1 MNGVNGPLMGGEQIM
16 RVQIARR
23 HESGRENMQTT
34 TQGRSGRPVV
44 PCFSVVITSR
54 HGSPALTRALRS
66 VNEQTF
72 RDYEVVVVE
81 SSPDDATH
89 AIGAAAPRAK
99 SIRLDR
105 SHGAAAARN
114 AGLAGASGRYVA
126 FLDST
131 DLWHPSYLQFHHAAH
146 QAMPNALF
154 TFADYFLHGPQRSGP
169 VRQLAPEPLADNAL
183 LHMVMRPFVHTM
195 SCFVAPRADVVA
207 AGGFE
212 AGLGL
217 YAEIDL
223 CLRLLAG
230 RPGRKNLACQ
240 ARPAPSLP
248 QVLAVKCVADDVDA
262 IDDEISEWEAQRD
275 SFIDTLF
282 ARPFMAPFADRKAVC
297 KGSLARSQ
305 RAYFAA
311 YLSDRVVP
319 VTEDAETPAPAVE
332 TSVKAVSPAKPA
344 RRDRR
349 SAGPATRI
357 AMIHHGRCGSQVLG
371 DLLDQHSRICWE
383 GELFEPLSHKLP
395 KRPMPHLRQRLRAC
409 KKAMYGFETKH
420 YHPDLMGVEW
430 PDYMAGLQDLGFRK
444 FIIQRRANLLRTFVS
459 ALVGKAKGHV
469 YHLPAGKTASLQ
481 KLTLDPQAVYFD
493 DKPVRLLDALE
504 FTTDRMELARRLLAG
519 HDILCL
525 TYEEDIAEDPSRGYR
540 RACDFLGVE
549 PEPVEIKYGRTTPFP
564 LRDVI
569 ENFDEV
575 KAALA
580 GTEFEWM
587 AEELP
592 PSIAHGD
599 AAASRASHGA
609 AGAAGADLALTNRSP
624 INANLA
630 SAN

>member
-1 MNGVNGPLMGGEQIM
+1 M
-16 RVQIARR
+16 
-23 HESGRENMQTT
+23 
-34 TQGRSGRPVV
+34 
-44 PCFSVVITSR
+44 
-54 HGSPALTRALRS
+54 TRALRS

-89 AIGAAAPRAK
+89 AIGAVAPRAK

-105 SHGAAAARN
+105 PHSAAAARN
-114 AGLAGASGRYVA
+114 AGLAAASGRYIA

-131 DLWHPSYLQFHHAAH
+131 DVWHPSYLQFHHAAH

-154 TFADYFLHGPQRSGP
+154 TFADYFLHGPHRSGP
-169 VRQLAPEPLADNAL
+169 VRQLVPEPRADNAL
-183 LHMVMRPFVHTM
+183 LHMLMRPFVHTM
-195 SCFVAPRADVVA
+195 SCLVAPRADVVA
-207 AGGFE
+207 VEGFE

-230 RPGRKNLACQ
+230 RPGRKSLACL

-248 QVLAVKCVADDVDA
+248 QVLAVKRVTDDVDA
-262 IDDEISEWEAQRD
+262 LDDEISEWEAQRD

-282 ARPFMAPFADRKAVC
+282 TRPFMAPFADRKALC

-319 VTEDAETPAPAVE
+319 VADDAESPAPAVE
-332 TSVKAVSPAKPA
+332 PSVKVVSPGKPA
-344 RRDRR
+344 RRTRR
-349 SAGPATRI
+349 AAGPSTRI

-371 DLLDQHSRICWE
+371 NLLDQHSRILWE
-383 GELFEPLSHKLP
+383 GEIFETFMNKLP
-395 KRPMPHLRQRLRAC
+395 KHPMSHVRQRLRAC

-420 YHPDLMGVEW
+420 YHPDQMGVGWAAYLASLEK
-430 PDYMAGLQDLGFRK
+430 LGFRK
-444 FIIQRRANLLRTFVS
+444 FILQRRVNLLRAFVS
-459 ALVGKAKGHV
+459 ALVGIRKGNV
-469 YHLPAGKTASLQ
+469 YHLPVGATASLR
-481 KLTLDPQAVYFD
+481 KVRLDPQAVHFD
-493 DKPVRLLDALE
+493 VEPFGLLDVLRFRAERLE
-504 FTTDRMELARRLLAG
+504 SARRLLDG

-525 TYEEDIAEDPSRGYR
+525 TYEEDIAEDPTRAYR
-540 RACDFLGVE
+540 RVCDFLGVE

-564 LRDVI
+564 LSDVI

-587 AEELP
+587 TDE
-592 PSIAHGD
+592 
-599 AAASRASHGA
+599 
-609 AGAAGADLALTNRSP
+609 
-624 INANLA
+624 
-630 SAN
+630 

>member
-1 MNGVNGPLMGGEQIM
+1 MNGLNGPLIGGKQIM

-23 HESGRENMQTT
+23 RESGRRNMQTT
-34 TQGRSGRPVV
+34 TQGRSGQPVV

-54 HGSPALTRALRS
+54 HGSHALMRALRS

-72 RDYEVVVVE
+72 RDYEVLVVE

-89 AIGAAAPRAK
+89 AIGAVTPRVK

-105 SHGAAAARN
+105 PHSAAAARN
-114 AGLAGASGRYVA
+114 AALAGASGRYIA

-131 DLWHPSYLQFHHAAH
+131 DVWHPSYLQFHHAAH
-146 QAMPNALF
+146 EAMANALF
-154 TFADYFLHGPQRSGP
+154 TFADYFLHGPLRSGP

-183 LHMVMRPFVHTM
+183 LHMLMRPFVHTM

-207 AGGFE
+207 VEGFDV
-212 AGLGL
+212 ALGL

-230 RPGRKNLACQ
+230 RPGRKGLACL
-240 ARPAPSLP
+240 ARPTPSLP
-248 QVLAVKCVADDVDA
+248 QVLAVKCVTDDVDA
-262 IDDEISEWEAQRD
+262 LDDEISTWEAQRD

-282 ARPFMAPFADRKAVC
+282 ARRFMAPFADRKLLC
-297 KGSLARSQ
+297 KVSLARSQ

-311 YLSDRVVP
+311 YLSDRVVA
-319 VTEDAETPAPAVE
+319 VTDDAETSALAVE
-332 TSVKAVSPAKPA
+332 HSVKAVSRGKPT

-349 SAGPATRI
+349 SVGPATRI

-395 KRPMPHLRQRLRAC
+395 KHPVPHLRQRLRAC

-430 PDYMAGLQDLGFRK
+430 PDYIAGLEDLGFRK

-469 YHLPAGKTASLQ
+469 YHLAAGKAASLQ

-504 FTTDRMELARRLLAG
+504 FTSDRMELARRLLDG
-519 HDILCL
+519 HDILTL
-525 TYEEDIAEDPSRGYR
+525 TYEEDIAQDPSRAYR
-540 RACDFLGVE
+540 RVCDFLGVE

-564 LRDVI
+564 LSDVI
-569 ENFDEV
+569 ENLDEV
-575 KAALA
+575 QAALA

-587 AEELP
+587 LAE
-592 PSIAHGD
+592 
-599 AAASRASHGA
+599 
-609 AGAAGADLALTNRSP
+609 
-624 INANLA
+624 
-630 SAN
+630 

>member
-1 MNGVNGPLMGGEQIM
+1 MGGEQIM

-183 LHMVMRPFVHTM
+183 LHMLMRPFVHTM

-275 SFIDTLF
+275 GFIDTLF
-282 ARPFMAPFADRKAVC
+282 ARPFMAPFADRKALC

-311 YLSDRVVP
+311 YLSDRVEP
-319 VTEDAETPAPAVE
+319 VADDAETPAPAVE
-332 TSVKAVSPAKPA
+332 PSVKAVSPAKPA
-344 RRDRR
+344 PRARRA
-349 SAGPATRI
+349 AGPSTRI

-430 PDYMAGLQDLGFRK
+430 PDYIAGLEDLGFRK

-504 FTTDRMELARRLLAG
+504 FTADRMELARRLLAG

-525 TYEEDIAEDPSRGYR
+525 TYEEDIAEDPSRAYR

-609 AGAAGADLALTNRSP
+609 AGADLALTNRSP